1 MLRNSFTFGGV
12 DMRETYGI
20 CISEAHDVLFP
31 QLRERKVVV
40 PGRSGAYDY
49 GAFAYDERILSL
61 DCDIVRPTTRAQL
74 REIAYVLA
82 QKNRIVLWN
91 EPDKY
96 YIGRIY
102 NAEELERV
110 GTTQKHF
117 TLEFTCDPF
126 AYGQTVTQDL
136 ATGDNPVPYQGT
148 APTPS
153 LIVLR
158 NVGADPI
165 QNLQITAVFKR

>member
-91 EPDKY
+91 EPEKY

-126 AYGQTVTQDL
+126 AYGQTVTRKL
-136 ATGDNPVPYQGT
+136 SSGENPLQYQGT
-148 APTPS
+148 ARTPS

-158 NVGADPI
+158 NTGGAPI
-165 QNLQITAVFKR
+165 QNLQITAIFKR